1 MFGMITF
8 RILMFGKINF
18 MCTELKF
25 WEERN
30 SDFKWLEQCHLDFQ
44 CLEE

>member
-18 MCTELKF
+18 MCTELKIWGRKKF
-25 WEERN
+25 R
-30 SDFKWLEQCHLDFQ
+30 F
-44 CLEE
+44 

>member
-8 RILMFGKINF
+8 RILMVGKINF
-18 MCTELKF
+18 MSTELKF

-30 SDFKWLEQCHLDFQ
+30 SDFKWFER
-44 CLEE
+44 